1 MEPNSQQQPDI
12 SEQKIAELEASLQH
26 ANQVIAH
33 LKKQNIELQQ
43 QITEVQGSNSR
54 ISAPNQVRDLN
65 QTTIVKRRVKKPHP
79 SDSKFVRQ
87 SYFSTLNSVQFYG
100 LTSLVVL
107 VILGLFGLGTL
118 MARKQNSK
126 ESSIGNNPSLQAPKR
141 LPQPPSAPIA
151 STNNPI
157 NSLQEVPI
165 YPPINPN
172 ISRPTQPNLELAYNV
187 NIPPVLG
194 KSDKLKNLVD
204 SLVNRAKNQN
214 LPTDSLSITLIDL
227 NTQTIA
233 GYKQNTGRYPASVAK
248 LFWMVVLQAQI
259 QQRSINQDAEL
270 YNDLNK
276 MIVKS
281 DNDASSRIIDRI
293 TGDKSRI
300 EALGKEEFKQ
310 WKQKRQAIN
319 LFFQKA
325 GYEDINISQKTFP
338 IPYLE
343 FRRPIG
349 TDLQIRGD
357 DLQKPIRNKI
367 TTYQAARLMYE
378 VINLQAVSMQ
388 SSEQMRNLLKR
399 DLRPEVW
406 KQDPPNLEEFN
417 PVENFFGE
425 SLSSEN
431 LIFESKAG
439 WTTASRQEVAYVATP
454 DGKVRYVLAVFGD
467 DPAYGKSKKIFPEL
481 SRIVFDRMSNR

>member
-12 SEQKIAELEASLQH
+12 SEQKTAELEASLQH

-43 QITEVQGSNSR
+43 QINEVQGSTTP
-54 ISAPNQVRDLN
+54 ISAPDQVRDRN
-65 QTTIVKRRVKKPHP
+65 QTNIVKRRVKKIHP
-79 SDSKFVRQ
+79 SDSKFVRN
-87 SYFSTLNSVQFYG
+87 SYFPTLNSLQFYG
-100 LTSLVVL
+100 LTSLVVV

-126 ESSIGNNPSLQAPKR
+126 ESSTGNNPSVQSPKR
-141 LPQPPSAPIA
+141 LPQPPSSPIA
-151 STNNPI
+151 PTNNPI
-157 NSLQEVPI
+157 NSLQEVPNA
-165 YPPINPN
+165 PPINPN
-172 ISRPTQPNLELAYNV
+172 ISPPIQPN
-187 NIPPVLG
+187 PPVLG
-194 KSDKLKNLVD
+194 KNDKLENIVD
-204 SLVNRAKNQN
+204 GLVNRVKNQN

-233 GYKQNTGRYPASVAK
+233 GYQQNTGRYPASVVK
-248 LFWMVVLQAQI
+248 LFWMVILQAQI
-259 QQRSINQDAEL
+259 QQGSINQDAEL

-325 GYEDINISQKTFP
+325 GYQDMNISQKTFP
-338 IPYLE
+338 IPYLD

-378 VINLQAVSMQ
+378 ISNFQAVDIQ
-388 SSEQMRNLLKR
+388 SSQQMMNLLKR
-399 DLRPEVW
+399 DLRTEVW

-431 LIFESKAG
+431 VIFASKAG

-481 SRIVFDRMSNR
+481 SRIVFERMSNR